1 MPTAPFDAL
10 ELDVKRELA
19 TPVYGWVVKGG
30 GKCRLCPADNND
42 GRELQE
48 MTEVSEKD
56 NQEGSVTT
64 VRKLAGN
71 SFTAIEGE
79 LKLSL
84 DIHLTKSIMDRYKT
98 DRNSCLYDKAIDVKV
113 QLAQELSPTS
123 GC

>member
-1 MPTAPFDAL
+1 M
-10 ELDVKRELA
+10 
-19 TPVYGWVVKGG
+19 
-30 GKCRLCPADNND
+30 CPADNND